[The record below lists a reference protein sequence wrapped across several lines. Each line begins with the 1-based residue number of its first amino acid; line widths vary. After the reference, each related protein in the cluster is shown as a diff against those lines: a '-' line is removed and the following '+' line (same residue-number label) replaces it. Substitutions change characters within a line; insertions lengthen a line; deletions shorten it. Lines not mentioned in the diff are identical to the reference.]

1 MQQQQNVQKYFLL
14 IRNNYL
20 YDTAA
25 SVKMQQNILSMKKR
39 QTHHQRCACR
49 NKKVN
54 PPAYHGHRRVRDNT
68 QSHRSIPSVHTPRVC
83 CRAAS
88 PVLPAVPG
96 CCRIRP
102 PRQCSQWQG
111 RCHPR
116 TGLPP
121 GWCPYCSGRKA
132 ACSW

>member
-1 MQQQQNVQKYFLL
+1 MQQQNVQKYFLL

-25 SVKMQQNILSMKKR
+25 SVKMQQNILNMKKR
-39 QTHHQRCACR
+39 QTHHQRYACR

-54 PPAYHGHRRVRDNT
+54 SPAYHGRNQARDNV
-68 QSHRSIPSVHTPRVC
+68 QSPHPAPSGHTPRAC

-88 PVLPAVPG
+88 QTSPAVPE

-102 PRQCSQWQG
+102 Q
-111 RCHPR
+111 
-116 TGLPP
+116 
-121 GWCPYCSGRKA
+121 
-132 ACSW
+132 